1 MQYVGQT
8 IRALSKRWKGHYGA
22 AGRSSGCPFLGRAII
37 KYGRE
42 AFDVETLDWA
52 TTKEELNAK
61 EIYWISAL
69 GTMAPNGYNLH
80 RGGRSNGPT
89 YPNVVARQVARMSA
103 PDYVNPSKGKKMTPK
118 QIQRLRVAK
127 TGKIVLAKRRPVW
140 CVETGQCFSGLQEA
154 ARWVESSSS
163 LRFPSGEVGIR
174 VARDKPDRTS
184 GGYHWKSTPDNET
197 MVKLSGRRHKSPIIC
212 VETGVEYTSIIEAQR
227 EMETTSNKKGA
238 IRSAVLRGDRAFGY
252 HWCYVSNKKQ
262 VDNSS

>member
-8 IRALSKRWKGHYGA
+8 IQALPKRWKGHYGA
-22 AGRSSGCPFLGRAII
+22 AGRSSGCPYLGHAIM

-52 TTKEELNAK
+52 TTKEELDAK

-69 GTMAPNGYNLH
+69 GTMAPDGYNLH

-89 YPNVVARQVARMSA
+89 HPDVVAKQVARMSA
-103 PDYVNPSKGKKMTPK
+103 PDYKGKKMTPE
-118 QIQRLRVAK
+118 QIQRLRIAK

-140 CVETGQCFSGLQEA
+140 CVETGQRFSGLQEA

-163 LRFPSGEVGIR
+163 LRFSSGESGIR

-212 VETGVEYTSIIEAQR
+212 VETGVKYTSIIEAQR
-227 EMETTSNKKGA
+227 ELETTSDKRGD

-252 HWCYVSNKKQ
+252 HWHYVLDKKQ
-262 VDNSS
+262 VDSLTS